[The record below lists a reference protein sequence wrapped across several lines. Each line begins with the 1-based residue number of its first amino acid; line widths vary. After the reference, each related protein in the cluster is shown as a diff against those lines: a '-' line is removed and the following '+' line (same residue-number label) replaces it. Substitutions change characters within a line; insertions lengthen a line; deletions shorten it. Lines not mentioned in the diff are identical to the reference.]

1 MIKPKLK
8 KLGVFAVAA
17 VMAASVAPAATA
29 TSFAAEDG
37 ANAVITEE
45 ETENVMQGEEQ
56 QTEEQQPEEQQTDVQ
71 QEEEQQPDSEV
82 QEEPSEE
89 TVPDTEVTEPD
100 GTVNTFGL
108 SSASGS
114 QFKANGAVSNLSLGK
129 EYTGTMAA
137 GGTKDFSFTTSN
149 RDSYYDIVIINTSVD
164 GNLYGYLF
172 DEKKV
177 QVDYTSSIH
186 QNSSETFEHLYNG
199 EKLKP
204 STKYYLKVQAPYAKK
219 SGQFTVIVRE
229 INDNMG
235 NSFDKAKVIS
245 PGTLYGAIEVD
256 GFDDEDWMKFTVPST
271 GKYRVV
277 LTNTKSNGSIMYRFY
292 DRYAVRMD
300 GDYGDNYIYQNRSS
314 TKDYTFSAGQV
325 YYIAISSFYV
335 SNYTFSIYKL
345 KNANTMT
352 AKGKTVKV
360 KKSKLKKKAQRVKA
374 INVRNAKGVVT
385 YRKISGSKKLSI
397 NKKTGRI
404 TIKKKTKKGKYTMKV
419 RVTAAGTGAYYA
431 KARTVKVT
439 IKVK

>member
-1 MIKPKLK
+1 MIKPKMK

-17 VMAASVAPAATA
+17 IMAASVAPAATA

-37 ANAVITEE
+37 VNAVITEE
-45 ETENVMQGEEQ
+45 ETENVAQE
-56 QTEEQQPEEQQTDVQ
+56 EEQQTDVQ
-71 QEEEQQPDSEV
+71 QEEEQQPDPEV
-82 QEEPSEE
+82 KEEPSEE
-89 TVPDTEVTEPD
+89 TVPDTEVEEQD
-100 GTVNTFGL
+100 GTINTFGL
-108 SSASGS
+108 GGTSGS
-114 QFKANGAVSNLSLGK
+114 KVKAGTAVTNLSLGK

-164 GNLYGYLF
+164 GNLYGYLL

-177 QVDYTSSIH
+177 QIDYISYIH
-186 QNSSETFEHLYNG
+186 KNSSETFEHLFNG
-199 EKLKP
+199 EKLKQN
-204 STKYYLKVQAPYAKK
+204 TKYYLKVQAPYAKK

-235 NSFDKAKVIS
+235 NSFDKAQVIS

-277 LTNTKSNGSIMYRFY
+277 LTNTKSNGHIKYQFY
-292 DRYAVRMD
+292 DGYAVRMD
-300 GDYGDNYIYQNRSS
+300 SNYGETYIYQNRSS

-352 AKGKTVKV
+352 AKGRTVKV

-374 INVRNAKGVVT
+374 INVKNAKGTVT